1 MSNERSERGLLLV
14 VSSPSGAGK
23 TTLCTRLRREFS
35 GLEFSVSY
43 TTRAPR
49 MGEEHGK
56 DYFFVDPETF
66 EAMIRRD
73 ELAEY
78 ALVHGNNYGTS
89 APQVREALSRGR
101 DLLFDIDFQGGRHL
115 KLVDFGIATEQGGS
129 SITESGQAFGSVS
142 YAPPEWIDPRR
153 LDPVKWDIYSLGVV
167 LFELLT
173 GRLAFPVER
182 EGTSR
187 QQALQVM
194 IAKQDHP
201 VLDRSIDVQINR
213 LRRKIEIDPRNP
225 LYLQTVRGEG
235 YILIPD

>member
-49 MGEEHGK
+49 KGEEHGK
-56 DYFFVDPETF
+56 DYFFVDPEAF

-101 DLLFDIDFQGGRHL
+101 DLLFDIDFQGGRQL
-115 KLVDFGIATEQGGS
+115 RQKFPDDVVLVFILPPSMPELERRLRSRGTDAAEVIDRRLRMAREEIRHYGEYHYVIVNDDLDRAYDALRAVYVAERHRTLRRRAAADAV
-129 SITESGQAFGSVS
+129 ISGQGS
-142 YAPPEWIDPRR
+142 
-153 LDPVKWDIYSLGVV
+153 
-167 LFELLT
+167 LLT
-173 GRLAFPVER
+173 IRGAEARDA
-182 EGTSR
+182 EG
-187 QQALQVM
+187 V
-194 IAKQDHP
+194 P
-201 VLDRSIDVQINR
+201 
-213 LRRKIEIDPRNP
+213 
-225 LYLQTVRGEG
+225 
-235 YILIPD
+235 